1 MKFILTL
8 VICSYGVC
16 GPAFEWPYPFKT
28 YHECAI
34 FGYEAAA
41 ARLKDMDPMV
51 IDKNKTTILFTCREM
66 QQI

>member
-8 VICSYGVC
+8 IICSHGVC

-34 FGYEAAA
+34 VGYEAAA

-51 IDKNKTTILFTCREM
+51 IDKNKTTILFSCKEIAET
-66 QQI
+66 